1 MRHLTIKQTFIT
13 LLALTLL
20 MAGLML
26 VALLRVASAQGRA
39 TDASNAR
46 YQSYLLADELR
57 QSSDDLTRLAR
68 TYVVTGDA
76 RYEAQYQDILAIR
89 NGGKPRPAH
98 YERIYWDLVA
108 GGAAVPADSGP
119 AEALQGRMRAAG
131 FSEQEFAKLKEAQDV
146 SDALVRTEVAAMNA
160 VKGLFDDGHGGFTRK
175 DEPNPEFARTIMHDS
190 TYHRN
195 KARIMAPL
203 NDFLRLLDE
212 RTGAAVS
219 EAQAATRTAMA
230 AALALMAVSMLLTT
244 AALVMTYRYIVRN
257 LNKAV
262 DAAARIAQGDLSGDI
277 PVEHE
282 DEVGRLMGAI
292 ATINGNLH
300 DMLARIRTNT
310 AGMAQATEEIASG
323 NADLSAR
330 TEAQAGSLEESAS
343 AMETLTQTVQRN
355 AANAQ
360 SANELAARASNVA
373 GKGGAVMAQVV
384 STMGSIRDGSAR
396 IADITGVI
404 DSIAFQT
411 NILALNAAVEAAR
424 AGEQGRGFAVVA
436 AEVRALA
443 QRSAAA
449 AREIKDLT
457 GASVERVEAG
467 GRLVDEAGHTMDE
480 ILAAIRQVSSILGD
494 IASASAEQGTGIAE
508 VSNAVHEMDGITQ
521 RNAALV
527 EEAAAA
533 AESLKEQAR
542 ALLQAVDIFTLE
554 RPAPIPAP
562 ARAAVPGMRP
572 AAPVVALRQ
581 GRASMSR

>member
-26 VALLRVASAQGRA
+26 AALQRVSGAQSRA
-39 TDASNAR
+39 TEASDTR
-46 YQSYLLADELR
+46 YRSYLLADELR

-68 TYVVTGDA
+68 TYVVTGDS
-76 RYEAQYQDILAIR
+76 RYEQQYQDILAIR
-89 NGGKPRPAH
+89 NGTKPRPDH

-108 GGAAVPADSGP
+108 GGVAVPP
-119 AEALQGRMRAAG
+119 ASSQTVPLQELMRKAG

-160 VKGLFDDGHGGFTRK
+160 VKGLFDDGRGGFTRK
-175 DEPNPEFARTIMHDS
+175 DEPNPEFARAIMHDAA
-190 TYHRN
+190 YHRN
-195 KARIMAPL
+195 KARIMVPL

-212 RTGAAVS
+212 RTGAAVADAH
-219 EAQAATRTAMA
+219 EATGAATTAA
-230 AALALMAVSMLLTT
+230 IALIVLSLVSTT
-244 AALVMTYRYIVRN
+244 AALYLVYRYIMRS

-262 DAAARIAQGDLSGDI
+262 DAADRIAAGDLSGEVA
-277 PVEHE
+277 VEFD
-282 DEVGRLMGAI
+282 DEVGRLMKAI

-300 DMLARIRTNT
+300 DMLAKIRTSTENMAT
-310 AGMAQATEEIASG
+310 ATDEIATG

-343 AMETLTQTVQRN
+343 AMETLTGTVQRN

-360 SANELAARASNVA
+360 SANELAAQASTVA
-373 GKGGAVMAQVV
+373 GKGGDVMAQVV
-384 STMGSIRDGSAR
+384 STMAGIKDGSAR
-396 IADITGVI
+396 IADIIGVI

-443 QRSAAA
+443 QRSAGAA
-449 AREIKDLT
+449 KEIKDLIN
-457 GASVERVEAG
+457 ASVHSVETG
-467 GRLVDEAGHTMDE
+467 SRLVDEAGSTMDE
-480 ILAAIRQVSSILGD
+480 IMDAIRQVSGILGD
-494 IASASAEQGTGIAE
+494 IARASAEQGHGIAE
-508 VSNAVHEMDGITQ
+508 VSSAVHQMDGITQ
-521 RNAALV
+521 QNAALV

-533 AESLKEQAR
+533 AASLKEQAQ
-542 ALLQAVDIFTLE
+542 ALLQAVGIFTLARAPAATQV
-554 RPAPIPAP
+554 RPALAGKPRHTAQ
-562 ARAAVPGMRP
+562 
-572 AAPVVALRQ
+572 VVALQYR
-581 GRASMSR
+581 

>member
-26 VALLRVASAQGRA
+26 AALLRVASAQSRA

-46 YQSYLLADELR
+46 YHSYLLADELR

-76 RYEAQYQDILAIR
+76 SYEAQYQDILAIR
-89 NGGKPRPAH
+89 NGTKPRPEH

-108 GGAAVPADSGP
+108 GGAAVPPSTGP
-119 AEALQGRMRAAG
+119 AEALQARMRAAG
-131 FSEQEFAKLKEAQDV
+131 FSEQEFARLKEAQDV

-160 VKGLFDDGHGGFTRK
+160 VKGLFDDGQGGFTRK
-175 DEPNPEFARTIMHDS
+175 DAPNPEFARNIMHDQA
-190 TYHRN
+190 YHRN

-203 NDFLRLLDE
+203 NEFLRLLDE
-212 RTGAAVS
+212 RTGAAVGAA
-219 EAQAATRTAMA
+219 EAATRTAMA
-230 AALALMAVSMLLTT
+230 AALALMAVSSVLTT
-244 AALVMTYRYIVRN
+244 LALVMTYRYIMRN
-257 LNKAV
+257 LNRAV
-262 DAAARIAQGDLSGDI
+262 DAAARIAEGDLSGDI
-277 PVEHE
+277 AVEHD

-300 DMLARIRTNT
+300 DMLARIRTST
-310 AGMAQATEEIASG
+310 ANMATATEEIASG

-343 AMETLTQTVQRN
+343 AMETLTGTVQRN
-355 AANAQ
+355 AANAK
-360 SANELAARASNVA
+360 SANELAAHASGVA

-384 STMGSIRDGSAR
+384 STMGAIKDGSAR

-443 QRSAAA
+443 QRSAGA
-449 AREIKDLT
+449 AREIKDLI
-457 GASVERVEAG
+457 GASVERVETG
-467 GRLVDEAGHTMDE
+467 GRLVDEAGSTMDE
-480 ILAAIRQVSSILGD
+480 ILGAIRQVSELLGE
-494 IASASAEQGTGIAE
+494 IARASAEQGTGIAE

-521 RNAALV
+521 HNAALV

-533 AESLKEQAR
+533 AASLKEQAQ
-542 ALLQAVDIFTLE
+542 ALLRAVDIFTLE
-554 RPAPIPAP
+554 RS
-562 ARAAVPGMRP
+562 AATRVAGSAARP
-572 AAPVVALRQ
+572 AVRATAQVMALR
-581 GRASMSR
+581 

>member
-26 VALLRVASAQGRA
+26 AALLRVASAQGHA
-39 TDASNAR
+39 TEASNAR

-76 RYEAQYQDILAIR
+76 RYEEQYQDILAIR
-89 NGGKPRPAH
+89 NGAKPRPEH

-108 GGAAVPADSGP
+108 GDAAVPPSSGR
-119 AEALQGRMRAAG
+119 AEALQARMRAAG
-131 FSEQEFAKLKEAQDV
+131 FSEQEFARLKEAQDV

-175 DEPNPEFARTIMHDS
+175 DTPNPEFARTIMHDQA
-190 TYHRN
+190 YHHN

-203 NDFLRLLDE
+203 NEFLRLLDE
-212 RTGAAVS
+212 RTGAAVA
-219 EAQAATRTAMA
+219 EAEAATRTAMV
-230 AALALMAVSMLLTT
+230 AALALMAVSSVLTT
-244 AALVMTYRYIVRN
+244 LALLMTYRYIMRN
-257 LNKAV
+257 LNRAV
-262 DAAARIAQGDLSGDI
+262 DAAARIAGGDLSGDI
-277 PVEHE
+277 AVEHD

-292 ATINGNLH
+292 ATINRNLH
-300 DMLARIRTNT
+300 DMLARIRAST
-310 AGMAQATEEIASG
+310 AGMAAATEEIASG

-343 AMETLTQTVQRN
+343 AMETLTETVHRN
-355 AANAQ
+355 ADNAKR
-360 SANELAARASNVA
+360 ANELAVCASGVA
-373 GKGGAVMAQVV
+373 GKGGSVMAQVV
-384 STMGSIRDGSAR
+384 STMGAIKEGSAR

-449 AREIKDLT
+449 AREIKDLI
-457 GASVERVEAG
+457 GASVERVDTG
-467 GRLVDEAGHTMDE
+467 GRLVDEAGNTMDE
-480 ILAAIRQVSSILGD
+480 ILGSIRQVSDLLGD
-494 IASASAEQGTGIAE
+494 IARASAEQGTGIAE
-508 VSNAVHEMDGITQ
+508 VSHAVHEMDGITQ
-521 RNAALV
+521 HNAALV

-533 AESLKEQAR
+533 AASLKEQAQ
-542 ALLQAVDIFTLE
+542 ALLRAVDIFTLE
-554 RPAPIPAP
+554 RPGAASAGTAVRAVASDTARPALR
-562 ARAAVPGMRP
+562 ARAQ
-572 AAPVVALRQ
+572 VVALR
-581 GRASMSR
+581 

>member
-13 LLALTLL
+13 LLALTLV

-26 VALLRVASAQGRA
+26 VALLRVSSAQGRA
-39 TDASNAR
+39 TEASNAR
-46 YQSYLLADELR
+46 YRSYLLADELR

-76 RYEAQYQDILAIR
+76 RYEQQYLDILAIR
-89 NGGKPRPAH
+89 NGSKPRPEH

-108 GGAAVPADSGP
+108 GGVPVPPSSGQAVP
-119 AEALQGRMRAAG
+119 LQQLMRQAG
-131 FSEQEFAKLKEAQDV
+131 FSDQEFAKLKEAQDV
-146 SDALVRTEVAAMNA
+146 SDALVKTEVVAMNA

-175 DEPNPEFARTIMHDS
+175 ADPNPEFARTIMHDA

-195 KARIMAPL
+195 KARIMVPL

-212 RTGAAVS
+212 RTGAAVEES
-219 EAQAATRTAMA
+219 HQATATAMTA
-230 AALALMAVSMLLTT
+230 AIALMIVSLVLTT
-244 AALVMTYRYIVRN
+244 TALYMVYRYIMRN

-262 DAAARIAQGDLSGDI
+262 DAAGRIAEGDLSGDVT
-277 PVEHE
+277 VEFD

-300 DMLARIRTNT
+300 DMLAKIRVSTESMAT
-310 AGMAQATEEIASG
+310 ATDEIATG

-343 AMETLTQTVQRN
+343 AMEALTDTVKRN

-360 SANELAARASNVA
+360 NANELAARASTVA
-373 GKGGAVMAQVV
+373 GKGGDVMAQVV
-384 STMGSIRDGSAR
+384 STMGQIKDGSAR
-396 IADITGVI
+396 ISDIIGVI

-436 AEVRALA
+436 QEVRGLA

-449 AREIKDLT
+449 AREIKVLINDSVQ
-457 GASVERVEAG
+457 SVETG
-467 GRLVDEAGHTMDE
+467 SRLVDTAGDTMDE
-480 ILAAIRQVSSILGD
+480 IMGAIRQVSGILGD
-494 IASASAEQGTGIAE
+494 IARASAEQGNGIAE
-508 VSNAVHEMDGITQ
+508 VSTAVHQMDGITQ
-521 RNAALV
+521 QNAALV
-527 EEAAAA
+527 EQAAAA
-533 AESLKEQAR
+533 AESLKEQAQ
-542 ALLQAVDIFTLE
+542 ALLQAVGIFTLE
-554 RPAPIPAP
+554 QGEPPHVPARPALAS
-562 ARAAVPGMRP
+562 GRP
-572 AAPVVALRQ
+572 ALKLV
-581 GRASMSR
+581 RAV